1 MDRDA
6 ENGMINWGHNGPAVI
21 AAFLA
26 SLVEFVEALTIVL
39 AVGVTRGWR
48 WALIGTAAGTLL
60 LILLTLGFGPALQLV
75 PLTTL
80 QIVVGILLLLFG
92 MRWLRKAILRAAG
105 ILSLHDEE
113 KIFANQTKTLGAV
126 EVSVGTDAFD
136 GIAFITT
143 FKAVLIEGFEV
154 VFIVIAVGAT
164 GGMLIPASLGA
175 AAAAILV
182 VLLGV
187 VLHRP
192 LARIPENTLKFS
204 VGVLLSAFGVFWIG
218 EGLRLRWPGEDW
230 AILALA
236 AGFLGFASLG
246 VVLAKRRKLSENEVM
261 R

>member
-1 MDRDA
+1 VSLH
-6 ENGMINWGHNGPAVI
+6 WGHSGPALI

-48 WALIGTAAGTLL
+48 WALIGTGAGGLL

-75 PLTTL
+75 PLAAL
-80 QIVVGILLLLFG
+80 QIVVGVLLLLFG

-105 ILSLHDEE
+105 IVSLHDEE
-113 KIFANQTKTLGAV
+113 KIFAMQTKAMAAV
-126 EVSVGTDAFD
+126 GVGFGSAPFD

-143 FKAVLIEGFEV
+143 FKAVVIEGLEV

-164 GGMLIPASLGA
+164 GHMLVPASVGA
-175 AAAAILV
+175 AAAALIV
-182 VLLGV
+182 VLLGI

-218 EGLRLRWPGEDW
+218 EGFRLRWPGEDW

-236 AGFLGFASLG
+236 AGFF
-246 VVLAKRRKLSENEVM
+246 VVSAVSVALAKRQTSHELM